1 NIFFIILYPKEN
13 EILKNYNNIKFINRI
28 SKFFIS
34 IDKRIVENL
43 LERILV
49 FYSKKFNFTFKEKI

>member
-1 NIFFIILYPKEN
+1 
-13 EILKNYNNIKFINRI
+13 
-28 SKFFIS
+28 FIS

-49 FYSKKFNFTFKEKI
+49 FYSKKFNFTSQRKDLNEYAYQYLVWLGIDLFLWIEIFLMQNEII